1 MNRQP
6 HATVVRARQVVH
18 ARPPVDLAR
27 VMLGV
32 VTLSLLIGGSL
43 YILRPFLLALI
54 WASMIVVATWPVLDA
69 VQRRL
74 RCHRGPAV
82 VVMLLA
88 LMIVIVLPI
97 YGAVSTLAAHADGI
111 MTLVKGLPNY
121 TLPPPPHWLASLPLV
136 GARATRE
143 WQTLTDAGPGGV
155 LATLQPYA
163 SRVAGWLLERASAIG
178 ILVLHLLL
186 TVIICAILY
195 TKGEAA
201 GLIATRVARR
211 VAPENGAAMVR
222 LVEHAIRAVALGVVA
237 TALAQSALGGLG
249 LWVASVPYAG
259 VLTAI
264 LFISC
269 LAQLG
274 PLLPLLASVAW
285 LFMHDARVAAILLF
299 VWSIGVATLD
309 NILRPILIRRAIA
322 LPMII
327 ILAGVL
333 GGLIAFGM
341 IGLFI
346 GPVTLAVTYALMLAW
361 VDTHEVARGA
371 DNAPATPDAPYAAN
385 DPATHE

>member
-1 MNRQP
+1 MQ
-6 HATVVRARQVVH
+6 
-18 ARPPVDLAR
+18 ARPTVDLAR
-27 VMLGV
+27 IMLGV
-32 VTLSLLIGGSL
+32 LAISLLIGGSL
-43 YILRPFLLALI
+43 YILRPFLLALV
-54 WASMIVVATWPVLDA
+54 WATMIVVATWPALDA

-74 RCHRGPAV
+74 RGHRGPAV

-88 LMIVIVLPI
+88 LMVVIVLPI
-97 YGAVSTLAAHADGI
+97 YGAVSTLAAHADEI
-111 MTLVKGLPNY
+111 TTLVTGLPNY
-121 TLPPPPHWLASLPLV
+121 TLPPPPNWLASLPLV

-163 SRVAGWLLERASAIG
+163 VRVAGWLLARASAIG
-178 ILVLHLLL
+178 ALVLHLLL
-186 TVIICAILY
+186 TVFICGILY

-201 GLIATRVARR
+201 GRIVTRVAQC

-222 LVEHAIRAVALGVVA
+222 LVEHAIRGVALGVVV

-249 LWVASVPYAG
+249 VWVAGVPYAG

-264 LFISC
+264 LFIFC

-285 LFMHDARVAAILLF
+285 LFMHDARLAAILLL
-299 VWSIGVATLD
+299 VWSIGVTALD

-322 LPMII
+322 LPMIL

-333 GGLIAFGM
+333 GGLLAFGM

-346 GPVTLAVTYALMLAW
+346 GPVLLAVTYALMLAW
-361 VDTHEVARGA
+361 IDTQEAARAA
-371 DNAPATPDAPYAAN
+371 DNAPAMPDAPCAAHN
-385 DPATHE
+385 PATHE

>member
-1 MNRQP
+1 M
-6 HATVVRARQVVH
+6 H
-18 ARPPVDLAR
+18 ARPTVDLAR
-27 VMLGV
+27 IVLGV
-32 VTLSLLIGGSL
+32 LTLSLLIGGSL
-43 YILRPFLLALI
+43 YILRPFLLALV
-54 WASMIVVATWPVLDA
+54 WATMIVVATWPALDA

-74 RCHRGPAV
+74 RGHRGPAV

-88 LMIVIVLPI
+88 LMVVIVLPI
-97 YGAVSTLAAHADGI
+97 YSAVSTLAAHADEI
-111 MTLVKGLPNY
+111 STLAKSLPNY
-121 TLPPPPHWLASLPLV
+121 TLPPPPNWLGSLPLV
-136 GARATRE
+136 GARATHE
-143 WQTLTDAGPGGV
+143 WQMLTDAGPGGV

-163 SRVAGWLLERASAIG
+163 SRVAGWLLQRASAIG
-178 ILVLHLLL
+178 VLVLHLLL
-186 TVIICAILY
+186 TVIICGILY

-201 GLIATRVARR
+201 GLIAARVARR
-211 VAPENGAAMVR
+211 VAPGNGAAMVR
-222 LVEHAIRAVALGVVA
+222 LVEHAIRAVALGVVV

-322 LPMII
+322 LPMILV
-327 ILAGVL
+327 LAGVL

-346 GPVTLAVTYALMLAW
+346 GPVMLAVTYALMLAW
-361 VDTHEVARGA
+361 VDTQEVARGA
-371 DNAPATPDAPYAAN
+371 DNAPATPDAPCAAN